1 MSVIDFENVTKT
13 YRLGSRTSLR
23 EAITN
28 ALVGLAKRNGSL
40 ESQYINSLDDVSFQ
54 VHEGE
59 VLGIIGANGAG
70 KTTTLK
76 LLSKVTFP
84 TKGSISIKGRVS
96 ALIEL
101 GAGFHP
107 DLSGLENIYLNASIL
122 GLKQKEINERLEQI
136 VAFSGLKRFLDT
148 PVKRYSSGMYAR
160 LAFSIAAHVDPDVL
174 LVDEV
179 LSVGDI
185 IFQEKCF
192 NRMKE
197 IRDQGRAMVFVS
209 HNMIAVQSICTRVIW
224 LEKGKIKQEGLPGDV
239 ISGYL
244 AEQYSD
250 HREVLKLEEGE
261 NINNYSDGSID
272 VEDLLV
278 LDEAGNPFDT
288 VEGGVG
294 FIVKLKLIC
303 KKPLQ
308 ELDVKIYL
316 TDKQR
321 NRLLGGN
328 LSEQIVFTERENL
341 MGEVSIIG
349 EFEKLPIR
357 PNNYYLNV
365 DILDGK
371 QLVYRKLEIGPIVVW
386 TKNSEQTPDRFEEFN
401 LFDIDCNWKIQN
413 ENIPS

>member
-1 MSVIDFENVTKT
+1 MSIIHFENVTKT

-28 ALVGLAKRNGSL
+28 ALVGLAQRNGNV

-54 VHEGE
+54 VREGE
-59 VLGIIGANGAG
+59 VLGIIGSNGAG

-76 LLSKVTFP
+76 LLSRVTFP

-107 DLSGLENIYLNASIL
+107 DLSGMENIYLNASIL
-122 GLKQKEINERLEQI
+122 GLKQKEIDERLEQI
-136 VAFSGLKRFLDT
+136 VAFSGLERFLDT

-224 LEKGKIKQEGLPGDV
+224 LEKGKIRQEGLPGDV

-250 HREVLKLEEGE
+250 HKEIFKLEEGE
-261 NINNYSDGSID
+261 NINNYSDGSVE
-272 VEDLLV
+272 VEDLSV
-278 LDEAGNPFDT
+278 LDKEGKPFDT
-288 VEGGVG
+288 IGGGVG
-294 FIVKLKLIC
+294 FIVKMELIC

-308 ELDVKIYL
+308 ELEVKIYL

-321 NRLLGGN
+321 NRLLGGSLSDQILLAERKN
-328 LSEQIVFTERENL
+328 LI
-341 MGEVSIIG
+341 GKVSVIS
-349 EFEKLPIR
+349 EFEKLPVR
-357 PNNYYLNV
+357 SNNYYLNV
-365 DILDGK
+365 DVLDDK
-371 QLVYRKLEIGPIVVW
+371 ELVYRKLEIGPIVVW
-386 TKNSEQTPDRFEEFN
+386 SKNTERTPDRFEEFN
-401 LFDIDCNWKIQN
+401 LFDIDCNWQIQT
-413 ENIPS
+413 